1 MSSWLARLRRK
12 LAPFRQVQS
21 AADVALVL
29 HCGGFLT
36 FLPFLLR
43 LPLARQ
49 AALLEP
55 RRVPPPPSPARIE
68 RITDLVTAVVQLQR
82 LIPANC
88 LPHGLARYYFLRR
101 AGAPVELCYGAG
113 REEHGEFIAHCW
125 LLLEGEP
132 YREPRDPRE
141 VYREFFRFP
150 HATGAPTAASPKVVS
165 P

>member
-21 AADVALVL
+21 PADVALVL
-29 HCGGFLT
+29 HCGMLATLF
-36 FLPFLLR
+36 PLLVR

-55 RRVPPPPSPARIE
+55 PHLSPPPSPARVE

-82 LIPANC
+82 LLPANC

-101 AGAPVELCYGAG
+101 AGAPVELCFGAG
-113 REEHGEFIAHCW
+113 REEQGEFIAHCW
-125 LLLEGEP
+125 LLLDGEP

-150 HATGAPTAASPKVVS
+150 HAAEAPAASPKVAR